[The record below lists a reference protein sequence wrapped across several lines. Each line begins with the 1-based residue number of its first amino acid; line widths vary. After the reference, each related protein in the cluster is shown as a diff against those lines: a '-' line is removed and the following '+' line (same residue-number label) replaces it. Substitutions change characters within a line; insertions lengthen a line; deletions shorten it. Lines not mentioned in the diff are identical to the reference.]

1 MELCFVILHYR
12 TSEDTIECV
21 RSIQELDGKYNIVIV
36 DNASQNGSIEKVE
49 SIFSSDNKIFII
61 KNQKNLGFAEGNNIG
76 YDYAR
81 KQLHATMVAVLNNDI
96 VIKQKNFISKVFQL
110 YRKSNFYVASP
121 DIISLVDN
129 HHQNPVTEKIV
140 SKSKVTKEIFRY
152 RILRI
157 FNKIGLYDILR
168 KRSSNESNNSV
179 KKEAQ
184 EYQENIMLHGSFI
197 ILSPLF
203 VIKEEKAFRPGTFL
217 YMEEPILYKYCMLKN
232 YKTVFDPSLVVYHK
246 EDSSTN
252 SLHSAAKAKRE
263 FVFKNM
269 IKSLKVYRDLIK

>member
-96 VIKQKNFISKVFQL
+96 VIKQNNFF
-110 YRKSNFYVASP
+110 SNG
-121 DIISLVDN
+121 ILMM
-129 HHQNPVTEKIV
+129 IV
-140 SKSKVTKEIFRY
+140 YE
-152 RILRI
+152 
-157 FNKIGLYDILR
+157 
-168 KRSSNESNNSV
+168 
-179 KKEAQ
+179 
-184 EYQENIMLHGSFI
+184 
-197 ILSPLF
+197 
-203 VIKEEKAFRPGTFL
+203 
-217 YMEEPILYKYCMLKN
+217 
-232 YKTVFDPSLVVYHK
+232 
-246 EDSSTN
+246 
-252 SLHSAAKAKRE
+252 
-263 FVFKNM
+263 
-269 IKSLKVYRDLIK
+269 